1 MPILYK
7 LLYFKDIEYIWNSTV
22 VVILLLF
29 LVFLFDGLSIILKI
43 TSDDLGEKKKENFF
57 EKNESN
63 YRLHKKIVVDKEI
76 QLPES
81 SVIELIVMRINN
93 DFQIIGNDEFEK
105 NYYLNNILKAVLD
118 CDLSLSRRIQS
129 SLTIRLLNM
138 INSNKIKIIYVSDER
153 ISFKYPLLD
162 GLTTALENFEEN
174 QIYECHEKILE
185 LLQAQ
190 EYLEAPLL
198 IKFYL
203 ENVEQFHGSG
213 TQIFDEIFDKII
225 QLETYSTDELVFQLF
240 IKYQTYVKDYSRA
253 SDNEQGAIIDIWEKI
268 FQNHSQLKFSFP
280 ETDEVNFSTFVGTTI
295 PINISIN
302 LYVAAVIVFLYNHPE
317 TDLKEQMLKSI
328 GEVGKNV
335 YESLLY
341 KKIENCD
348 KFSTLEDE
356 LYSVVLPR
364 LKKTT

>member
-1 MPILYK
+1 
-7 LLYFKDIEYIWNSTV
+7 
-22 VVILLLF
+22 
-29 LVFLFDGLSIILKI
+29 
-43 TSDDLGEKKKENFF
+43 
-57 EKNESN
+57 
-63 YRLHKKIVVDKEI
+63 
-76 QLPES
+76 
-81 SVIELIVMRINN
+81 
-93 DFQIIGNDEFEK
+93 
-105 NYYLNNILKAVLD
+105 
-118 CDLSLSRRIQS
+118 
-129 SLTIRLLNM
+129 
-138 INSNKIKIIYVSDER
+138 
-153 ISFKYPLLD
+153 
-162 GLTTALENFEEN
+162 
-174 QIYECHEKILE
+174 
-185 LLQAQ
+185 
-190 EYLEAPLL
+190 
-198 IKFYL
+198 
-203 ENVEQFHGSG
+203 
-213 TQIFDEIFDKII
+213 
-225 QLETYSTDELVFQLF
+225 
-240 IKYQTYVKDYSRA
+240 
-253 SDNEQGAIIDIWEKI
+253 DNEQGAIIDIWEKI